1 MSLDIKYRPQVYS
14 DVLGQEATIAIL
26 REYVRSGRGFQ
37 QSYLFCGGHGSGK
50 TTLGRILARALL
62 CESPRNGEPC
72 DECHSCRGM
81 LDHNT
86 SADFVEVD
94 AATNSGKA
102 DITKITDEIAYA
114 TFSGKRRLYLFD
126 ESHQLS
132 RDALD
137 ALLKYLEDT
146 FPGSE
151 DKKLTCIFC
160 TTEPEKM
167 RATILSRCA
176 PAFMVQAQKPEQIA
190 QRLATICEKE
200 GIPADPDML
209 VLIAEITECHIRD
222 AMKAV
227 EGVSMLGAVNRENV
241 TAYLHLDLNSAYI
254 ELLATLGSDLPAALT
269 LAKTLMQQVSPVTCY
284 GKLTEVAMLAYQVS
298 LGDTTGL
305 GFWNAASLQHL
316 AAKGPLLLGYASRF
330 ASRPGRPT
338 AAMLL
343 MDLATLHLG
352 GGQVRNPT
360 AVVQFQAPIPA
371 LQAPLPASTPPTAP
385 LVPAPS
391 PGGAPEPAP
400 ASEPTSEPDP
410 KPVPEAAAV
419 MARTVDAGSLGADLI
434 GSIIPE
440 RFRDWVP
447 DPRTVN
453 SKGRGEHV
461 PQKGT
466 RSATLTPSAFAELLG
481 KHLVEKS
488 SRGGST

>member
-1 MSLDIKYRPQVYS
+1 MSLDITYRPRVYS

-62 CESPRNGEPC
+62 CESPQNGEPC
-72 DECHSCRGM
+72 NECHSCKGM

-114 TFSGKRRLYLFD
+114 TFSGKRRIYLFD

-132 RDALD
+132 KEALD

-146 FPGSE
+146 FPGSD

-167 RATILSRCA
+167 KATILSRCA
-176 PAFMVQAQKPEQIA
+176 PAFVVQAQKPEQIA
-190 QRLATICEKE
+190 QRLALICEKE
-200 GIPADPDML
+200 GIQADLEML

-227 EGVSMLGAVNRENV
+227 EGVSMLGPVNKENV
-241 TAYLHLDLNSAYI
+241 TAYLHLDLNTAYI
-254 ELLATLGSDLPAALT
+254 ELLSALGTDLPAALAQ
-269 LAKTLMQQVSPVTCY
+269 AKLLMQQVSPVTCY
-284 GKLTEVAMLAYQVS
+284 SKLTEVAMLAFQVH
-298 LGDTTGL
+298 LGDTTGTGFWSLTALQQLAMKGIVLL
-305 GFWNAASLQHL
+305 GF
-316 AAKGPLLLGYASRF
+316 ASRF

-343 MDLATLHLG
+343 MDLAALHLTG
-352 GGQVRNPT
+352 GHVRSPT
-360 AVVQFQAPIPA
+360 AVVQVLSAPS
-371 LQAPLPASTPPTAP
+371 APLPA
-385 LVPAPS
+385 LPS
-391 PGGAPEPAP
+391 PPPAT
-400 ASEPTSEPDP
+400 A
-410 KPVPEAAAV
+410 VPEAAVPQGEVPAQPEV
-419 MARTVDAGSLGADLI
+419 PSAEPVPVEAERVVLQFPSGADLI
-434 GSIIPE
+434 GGIIHE
-440 RFRDWVP
+440 RDRDWVV
-447 DPRTVN
+447 DPRLINPKGGRN
-453 SKGRGEHV
+453 SAPPKGA
-461 PQKGT
+461 K
-466 RSATLTPSAFAELLG
+466 SATATPTEFAGWLA
-481 KHLVEKS
+481 KHLAEKS
-488 SRGGST
+488 NRGGST